1 MLHLDTSIMRA
12 LPLSPAQLS
21 LPLTPPAQI
30 WSSPTVTWK
39 ACCLQ
44 RIYKRVK
51 LDNRWPPDCH
61 LNSASNFWKTQMLDQ
76 TPGALPQPVQKVLQ
90 LWCMQEIVWHTY
102 INEWFFEEKNY
113 SGYAQSFPVL
123 DQPVG
128 AWRACC
134 NVPGPLLAPAFYF
147 HVKNGSKAECES
159 TWTNCNKIW
168 TNLDKL

>member
-21 LPLTPPAQI
+21 FPLTPPAQI
-30 WSSPTVTWK
+30 WSSPTVTCK
-39 ACCLQ
+39 ACCLH
-44 RIYKRVK
+44 RIYKRVQVELLISERHKCLIKPLGPPCSLYKRSYSYDACKK
-51 LDNRWPPDCH
+51 LYDIRTST
-61 LNSASNFWKTQMLDQ
+61 NS
-76 TPGALPQPVQKVLQ
+76 
-90 LWCMQEIVWHTY
+90 
-102 INEWFFEEKNY
+102 FFEEKNY

-147 HVKNGSKAECES
+147 HVKNGSKAESEM
-159 TWTNCNKIW
+159 WIH
-168 TNLDKL
+168 LDKV